1 MKSKKLFKKAD
12 FILIA
17 AVIAAAGILLFIL
30 YGLNTGSGSY
40 VQIEINGKAV
50 QTLPLATN
58 CKFDIESANGG
69 INTLVIEDGSAKM
82 TGANC
87 PDGICTNHKSINKTG
102 ESIICLPHK
111 VVVTVTDKNTSQNEI
126 DAVA

>member
-1 MKSKKLFKKAD
+1 MKSKKFFKKAD
-12 FILIA
+12 LILIA
-17 AVIAAAGILLFIL
+17 VVIAAAGILLFIL

-50 QTLPLATN
+50 QSLPLDTN
-58 CKFDIESANGG
+58 CSFDIESADGG
-69 INTLVIEDGSAKM
+69 RNTLVIEDGSAKM
-82 TGANC
+82 TDANC